1 MLQEIAKKMV
11 ERMLREGA
19 IASDEREYCQYG
31 MEITLANVVNL
42 LIVVV
47 VAILSGYYLGMAV
60 FYIIFVGTRVYA
72 GGYHTNNY
80 YSCFLCFLVFNVAS
94 ALLMKAS
101 SINNGAWMMILML
114 CFLGYGICLYRW
126 APIVHPC
133 KPLTKEEQRRYRNI
147 SLGSYPIL
155 FLISI
160 VLLETTVTC
169 GKAAVCAI
177 GAVTLL
183 MILGQMRHRED
194 SRATEEVKC
203 SVEG

>member
-1 MLQEIAKKMV
+1 MLQQIAKKMV
-11 ERMLREGA
+11 EKMLREGA
-19 IASDEREYCQYG
+19 ITADEREYCQYG
-31 MEITLANVVNL
+31 MEITLANLVNL
-42 LIVVV
+42 LIVVA
-47 VAILSGYYLGMAV
+47 VAILSGLYFGMVV
-60 FYIIFVGTRVYA
+60 FYIVFVVTRIYA
-72 GGYHTNNY
+72 GGYHTSNY
-80 YSCFLCFLVFNVAS
+80 YSCFLCFLVFNVVS

-155 FLISI
+155 FLIGI

-183 MILGQMRHRED
+183 MILNQLVHEGDEQE
-194 SRATEEVKC
+194 SNEIQS
-203 SVEG
+203 SVES